1 MLAADRLR
9 PTAKVGL
16 ADDVAALRD
25 DLYRFAVASARDPE
39 VAEDVVQ
46 DTMVRARSERG
57 DIRDPRAWAFTVV
70 LNLLRSHFRRRRW
83 LPLGAARDLPSADF
97 AGEHAEAEAVHRAL
111 GRLSPGQ
118 RTSLLLHVIGGFT
131 YGEIA
136 RLEGGSE
143 VAVKQRVYRARLA
156 FRAAYGD
163 AP

>member
-1 MLAADRLR
+1 M
-9 PTAKVGL
+9 GL
-16 ADDVAALRD
+16 AEDVAALRD
-25 DLYRFAVASARDPE
+25 DLYRFAVAAARDRD

-46 DTMVRARSERG
+46 DTMVRARTERSE
-57 DIRDPRAWAFTVV
+57 IRDPRAWAFTVS

-83 LPLGAARDLPSADF
+83 LPLGAARDLSVADI
-97 AGEHAEAEAVHRAL
+97 AGVHAEAEAVHRAL
-111 GRLSPGQ
+111 GRLSPEQ
-118 RTSLLLHVIGGFT
+118 RTSLLLHVLGGFT

-143 VAVKQRVYRARLA
+143 AAVKQRVYRARVA

>member
-1 MLAADRLR
+1 MQLR
-9 PTAKVGL
+9 PSAEVTL

-25 DLYRFAVASARDPE
+25 ELYRFAVASARDPD

-46 DTMVRARSERG
+46 DTMLRARTERSE
-57 DIRDPRAWAFTVV
+57 IRDPRAWAFTVT

-83 LPLGAARDLPSADF
+83 LPLRVVRELSVADISAS
-97 AGEHAEAEAVHRAL
+97 HAEADAVHRAL
-111 GRLSPGQ
+111 GRLSPEQ

-136 RLEGGSE
+136 GLEGSSE
-143 VAVKQRVYRARLA
+143 AAVKQRVYRARVA
-156 FRAAYGD
+156 FRTTYGE